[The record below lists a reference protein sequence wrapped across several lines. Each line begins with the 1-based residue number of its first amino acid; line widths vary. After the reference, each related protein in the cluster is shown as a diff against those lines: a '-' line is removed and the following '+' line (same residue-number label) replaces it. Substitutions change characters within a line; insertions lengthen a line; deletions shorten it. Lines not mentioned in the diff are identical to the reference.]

1 MLEKFVENLTEESGI
16 RMAKHIAGV
25 QNKADALAYL
35 RRNIPKESY
44 YQSKIKKAL
53 EKRYPDAVTKK
64 IAQGYYSQN
73 GIPDIMFIKDGHYFG
88 FEVKRPILGELSGI
102 QKQTIT
108 QIRNAGG
115 TAEVIS
121 YPEEAIRIIDE
132 FFQGRHRA

>member
-16 RMAKHIAGV
+16 RMAKQIAGV